1 MELSLFFFA
10 NDSTLPPGDTV
21 GRYQLL
27 MEAAR
32 FADTHGFRAVWTP
45 ERHFHPF
52 GGLYPNPSVTGA
64 AIASITR
71 RIGIRA
77 GSVVAPLQ
85 DPLRLAEE
93 WSVVDNLS
101 DGRAAVSFGSGWH
114 PHDFVLRPD
123 HYAERHAVTESTI
136 DTVRR
141 LWRGE
146 TVRRING
153 SGEDVPVRVY
163 PPPVQPE
170 LPIWL
175 TSAGSADTFR
185 AAGRMGTGLLTHL
198 VKQGADVLAANI
210 AEYRKAFV
218 PNGLA
223 VAARGHVTLMV
234 HTFVGHDEGV
244 LDEIREPMREYVR
257 GSLSLFSTGN
267 TAPARPGGREVT
279 EAQRQQVIDLS
290 VERYFKSLG
299 LFGSVERAVQAVE
312 RFRAMD
318 IDELAC
324 LIDFGVP
331 TAAVLKGLESLE
343 LVRRRVSLGERT
355 RHA

>member
-10 NDSTLPPGDTV
+10 NDSTLPEGETG
-21 GRYQLL
+21 GRYRLL

-45 ERHFHPF
+45 ERHFHSF
-52 GGLYPNPSVTGA
+52 GGVYPNPSVTSA
-64 AIASITR
+64 AIAAVTR

-77 GSVVAPLQ
+77 GSAVAPLH

-93 WSVVDNLS
+93 WSMVDNLS
-101 DGRAAVSFGSGWH
+101 EGRTAVSFGSGWH
-114 PHDFVLRPD
+114 PHDFVLRPER
-123 HYAERHAVTESTI
+123 YADRHAITESTI

-146 TVRRING
+146 TVLRTNG
-153 SGEDVPVRVY
+153 SGEEVPVRVY

-175 TSAGSADTFR
+175 TGAGSVDTFR
-185 AAGRMGTGLLTHL
+185 AAGRMGAGLLTHL

-218 PNGLA
+218 PNG
-223 VAARGHVTLMV
+223 AAIAAPGHVTLMV
-234 HTFVGHDEGV
+234 HTFVGPDESV
-244 LDEIREPMREYVR
+244 LDEIREPMRQYVR
-257 GSLSLFSTGN
+257 SSLSLFSTGN
-267 TAPARPGGREVT
+267 TAPARPVGREVT
-279 EAQRQQVIDLS
+279 QAQRQQVIDLS

-312 RFRAMD
+312 RFRALG

-331 TAAVLKGLESLE
+331 TATVLTGLEYLD
-343 LVRRRVSLGERT
+343 LVRRKVS
-355 RHA
+355 